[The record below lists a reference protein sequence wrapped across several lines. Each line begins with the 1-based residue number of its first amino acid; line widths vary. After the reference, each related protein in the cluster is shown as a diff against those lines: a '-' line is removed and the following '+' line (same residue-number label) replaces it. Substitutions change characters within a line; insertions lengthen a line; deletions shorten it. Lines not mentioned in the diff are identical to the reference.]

1 MELVLVSG
9 LGGLP
14 QSLAANLESAGSA
27 FLVYEIEGFENKD
40 LEKYNPQT
48 LILEH
53 LGSFI
58 DQLKKIGIK
67 QICFSG
73 SITRPNLKLSLVDEL
88 TLPLV
93 PVIVEA
99 LKHGDDQALRLVLS
113 IFEDSGFKIL
123 GAHEICPELLI
134 SAGIHSEIQP
144 EPSDY
149 KDAQKAE
156 ELMIG
161 LSPFDIGQSCIVS
174 SGQVLGIETSS
185 GTDMML
191 ESIGFI
197 KSLKVV
203 EKSKFLCDED
213 QKIIK
218 NGLLYKAAKIGQDL
232 RVDMPVIGPKT
243 FCLANK
249 VGIKGVVIK
258 FGNVLVLNYEEC
270 LRLSNSFGL
279 FFLVE
284 K

>member
-1 MELVLVSG
+1 M
-9 LGGLP
+9 
-14 QSLAANLESAGSA
+14 
-27 FLVYEIEGFENKD
+27 
-40 LEKYNPQT
+40 
-48 LILEH
+48 
-53 LGSFI
+53 
-58 DQLKKIGIK
+58 
-67 QICFSG
+67 FSH
-73 SITRPNLKLSLVDEL
+73 SR
-88 TLPLV
+88 
-93 PVIVEA
+93 A
-99 LKHGDDQALRLVLS
+99 RQ
-113 IFEDSGFKIL
+113 FKIL

-134 SAGIHSEIQP
+134 SAGVHSALQP

-174 SGQVLGIETSS
+174 SGQVLGVETSS

-197 KSLKVV
+197 KSLKAE
-203 EKSKFLCDED
+203 EKLKFLCAED
-213 QKIIK
+213 QKIVK